1 MPQNITIGCVANYCD
16 REKIR
21 MIAEADYDYIETNLA
36 ALCGATDAGL
46 AAFSRELEKVGIP
59 CLAAN
64 CLFPQ
69 SHSLRLTG
77 PIING
82 SFVADYLENAF
93 SRAAKIGIKT
103 VAFGSGS
110 ARRVPD
116 GFPPEEALE
125 QLRDL
130 CLHYIAPAADKYDIT
145 VAIEN
150 LNENETNILCRISEV
165 YDFVESIGSDRIKLL
180 CSNYH
185 MVLEKEDYQTVRKV
199 GQSIAHVHLA
209 NPAKKSYPTVND
221 SHDYS
226 DFFDSLKAVGYGGG
240 ITVEVGVPDDENT
253 EENIYASSIF
263 LRTVI

>member
-16 REKIR
+16 HEKIR
-21 MIAEADYDYIETNLA
+21 MIAEADYDYIETSLA

-103 VAFGSGS
+103 AALFDGSSRAS
-110 ARRVPD
+110 ADEFKQKTDRFYTD
-116 GFPPEEALE
+116 FA
-125 QLRDL
+125 DL
-130 CLHYIAPAADKYDIT
+130 DSWLAD
-145 VAIEN
+145 
-150 LNENETNILCRISEV
+150 IL
-165 YDFVESIGSDRIKLL
+165 
-180 CSNYH
+180 
-185 MVLEKEDYQTVRKV
+185 
-199 GQSIAHVHLA
+199 
-209 NPAKKSYPTVND
+209 
-221 SHDYS
+221 
-226 DFFDSLKAVGYGGG
+226 
-240 ITVEVGVPDDENT
+240 
-253 EENIYASSIF
+253 
-263 LRTVI
+263 